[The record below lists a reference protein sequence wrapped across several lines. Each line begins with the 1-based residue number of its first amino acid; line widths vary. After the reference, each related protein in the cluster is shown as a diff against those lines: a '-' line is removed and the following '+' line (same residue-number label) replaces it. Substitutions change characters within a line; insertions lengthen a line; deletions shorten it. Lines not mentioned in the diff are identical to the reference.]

1 MDLFSLRLA
10 LKLDDEYL
18 GWVLPFSV
26 VLNIFEF
33 LPQCNVARKEGKWK
47 DIERRS
53 RALPRAGRLS

>member
-1 MDLFSLRLA
+1 MDLFSLRL

-33 LPQCNVARKEGKWK
+33 LPHVMLQEKKGNGKTWRE
-47 DIERRS
+47 D
-53 RALPRAGRLS
+53 PGPFQGQVV